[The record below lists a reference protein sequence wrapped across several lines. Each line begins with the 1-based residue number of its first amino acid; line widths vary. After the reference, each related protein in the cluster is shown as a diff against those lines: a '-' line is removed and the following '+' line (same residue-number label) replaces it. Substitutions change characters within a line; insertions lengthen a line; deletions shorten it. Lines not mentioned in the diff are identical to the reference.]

1 MSTDPTTFYSAKH
14 GQGTTTVAVA
24 AALVAA
30 RSGPVHLVSAGPDAA
45 TIIGIAQPDA
55 YPVEARRG
63 LWLHQEMPD
72 ADHYQPNAAYV
83 IDAGTDPSETYGVAY
98 LVTRPCYLA
107 LRRAMTTTSMIRPDG
122 LVVITEPGRALS
134 VEDVAGVLETPV
146 RAVIP
151 QDPAVA
157 RAIDAGLLASR
168 LPRTLARP
176 LGAVIDPEA
185 GPVPDVAHLVAQP

>member
-1 MSTDPTTFYSAKH
+1 MATDPTTFYAAKH

-24 AALVAA
+24 AALAA
-30 RSGPVHLVSAGPDAA
+30 CQAGPVHLVSAGPDAA
-45 TIIGIAQPDA
+45 AVLGMAQPDA
-55 YPVEARRG
+55 YPIEARPG
-63 LWLHQEMPD
+63 LTLHDERPQDIEPG
-72 ADHYQPNAAYV
+72 ALLI
-83 IDAGTDPSETYGVAY
+83 IDAGTQPETVEGVAY

-107 LRRAMTTTSMIRPDG
+107 LRAAMHLRARPDG

-134 VEDVAGVLETPV
+134 VDDVAEVIGAPV

-168 LPRTLARP
+168 LPRTLART
-176 LGAVIDPEA
+176 LAHIIDSEA
-185 GPVPDVAHLVAQP
+185 GPGPDVAHLVARP

>member
-1 MSTDPTTFYSAKH
+1 MSTDPTTFYSAKP

-24 AALVAA
+24 AALVAT
-30 RSGPVHLVSAGPDAA
+30 RSGPVHLISAGPDAA
-45 TIIGIAQPDA
+45 AVLGIAQPDA
-55 YPVEARRG
+55 WPVEARPG

-72 ADHYQPNAAYV
+72 ADHYQPHAVYV
-83 IDAGTDPSETYGVAY
+83 IDAGTDPTETYGVAY

-107 LRRAMTTTSMIRPDG
+107 LRRAMTGGTIRPDG
-122 LVVITEPGRALS
+122 LVVITEPGRALT
-134 VEDVAGVLETPV
+134 VEDVAEVIGAPV

-168 LPRTLARP
+168 LPRTLART

-185 GPVPDVAHLVAQP
+185 GPAPDVAHLVARP